1 MWHNTENT
9 GKNMA
14 KFVISTCF
22 RRKPFILSGVN
33 SHYQNPNGVL
43 RCLNGTE
50 NWKGKNPARKGIPV
64 FIGKDGYVW
73 AAPMKHNKTGK
84 KKKVGTEKIAK
95 EKGYMYY
102 IGKDGFVAKAKMKN
116 A

>member
-1 MWHNTENT
+1 MPKIRANIWQKSRLRRATTET
-9 GKNMA
+9 
-14 KFVISTCF
+14 FYII
-22 RRKPFILSGVN
+22 RRHLSLSKPNCGFEVFKWEPKLEKKKLCESGFL
-33 SHYQNPNGVL
+33 Y
-43 RCLNGTE
+43 
-50 NWKGKNPARKGIPV
+50 

-95 EKGYMYY
+95 EKGHMYY

>member
-1 MWHNTENT
+1 MGTKI
-9 GKNMA
+9 GKE
-14 KFVISTCF
+14 KIV
-22 RRKPFILSGVN
+22 REPGYL
-33 SHYQNPNGVL
+33 Y
-43 RCLNGTE
+43 
-50 NWKGKNPARKGIPV
+50 

-95 EKGYMYY
+95 EKGHMYY

-116 A
+116 ASSSSIFFARGHRCPG

>member
-1 MWHNTENT
+1 MEGMLEFSQEGSCSASSFW
-9 GKNMA
+9 
-14 KFVISTCF
+14 FC
-22 RRKPFILSGVN
+22 RRALLGDYPLL
-33 SHYQNPNGVL
+33 Y
-43 RCLNGTE
+43 
-50 NWKGKNPARKGIPV
+50 

-95 EKGYMYY
+95 ESGFMYY